1 MNFSH
6 SCPLCKASKKFQK
19 FRTNKIFGKIG
30 NKKRAF
36 YQCLNCDIFYLFP
49 RLNKKEEK
57 KFYEKDFEK
66 FMGDRSKRKNDWR
79 DIEKHII
86 SNKENKLRRFKYLKN
101 LIKGKKNILEYG
113 CSSGFMLFPLIQK
126 NYNCYGIEPSGKF
139 YDYLISKNLKI
150 YKNENEFIKKNK
162 NQKLDVIMHFFVM
175 EHIFNLKE
183 FINKQMNLLNKK
195 GVIVAEIPNAD
206 DPLNTI
212 YKPKAFENFYWSIAH
227 PWYFN
232 QNSLKYFL
240 DSLGYKYKII
250 KDQRYDL
257 SNHMYWQ
264 IYGKPGG
271 QSKFSEIFGKQLD
284 KEYIN
289 RLIQTGYCDTLIAI
303 IYKN

>member
-1 MNFSH
+1 MNLSH

-86 SNKENKLRRFKYLKN
+86 SNNENKLRRFKYLKN

-183 FINKQMNLLNKK
+183 FINNQMNLLNKTSISFVSNAPENAFNEDTI
-195 GVIVAEIPNAD
+195 GSLILFGIVFSIFFISLLDFPKSFSRF
-206 DPLNTI
+206 TI
-212 YKPKAFENFYWSIAH
+212 FAPGKFFNNF
-227 PWYFN
+227 
-232 QNSLKYFL
+232 
-240 DSLGYKYKII
+240 G
-250 KDQRYDL
+250 
-257 SNHMYWQ
+257 
-264 IYGKPGG
+264 
-271 QSKFSEIFGKQLD
+271 IFGSQ
-284 KEYIN
+284 
-289 RLIQTGYCDTLIAI
+289 I
-303 IYKN
+303 IFATFVFELEVLPDNCCP